1 MPNGEPC
8 RSSLCYSA
16 PPNPSRSNPITP
28 CHSLVPARCH
38 PNDRVVVAGF
48 VAIHKANNE
57 IIKPAK
63 SDIKCAASVT
73 IARLLAKYPP
83 EKWWIER
90 SISECKSH
98 NGTMHLSYNAS
109 LWLLWM
115 LLGLSGHKVVNY
127 RKSSPAPSNTPLRF
141 RGTKLISPPL
151 F

>member
-1 MPNGEPC
+1 MSDPL
-8 RSSLCYSA
+8 STTTSL
-16 PPNPSRSNPITP
+16 PNPSRSNPITP

-83 EKWWIER
+83 EIMMNRKKYQ
-90 SISECKSH
+90 S
-98 NGTMHLSYNAS
+98 NATAIMGPFE
-109 LWLLWM
+109 L
-115 LLGLSGHKVVNY
+115 
-127 RKSSPAPSNTPLRF
+127 
-141 RGTKLISPPL
+141 
-151 F
+151 